1 MTLFL
6 IYYGKLGS
14 WGKSQIPVKSRTN
27 HPHLMTKFWLA
38 EMMSP
43 IFQTGLSKAPN
54 MWREEYLLFTLS
66 CVDTTYC
73 NAAST
78 NSEGEPLTIES
89 PESNHGVRTYLSHVY
104 APQVTKN
111 VPPQIF

>member
-1 MTLFL
+1 MIPFL

-27 HPHLMTKFWLA
+27 HPHLMTPFWLA

-66 CVDTTYC
+66 CVDTTVH
-73 NAAST
+73 T
-78 NSEGEPLTIES
+78 VMQHPLTVKVNRL
-89 PESNHGVRTYLSHVY
+89 PLN
-104 APQVTKN
+104 PQRATTG
-111 VPPQIF
+111 FAHTCRMYMHHR